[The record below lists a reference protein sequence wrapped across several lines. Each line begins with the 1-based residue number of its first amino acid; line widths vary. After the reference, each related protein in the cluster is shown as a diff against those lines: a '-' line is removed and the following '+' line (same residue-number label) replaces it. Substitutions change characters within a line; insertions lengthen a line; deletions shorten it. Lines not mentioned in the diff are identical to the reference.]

1 MLTARAASRPASQ
14 LRRRALWGPAVLVL
28 VVFCANAAPGEVG
41 ARDKYVLFCAGC
53 HGMQGEGG
61 GGGGGMKR
69 IFPFPPAIGVF
80 LNDSQGR
87 AYLANVGGV
96 TSAGMSDAE
105 TAAVLNFIL
114 LSFGQS
120 SLPKEFV
127 PYTPEEIRGLR
138 RSRVDDPLALRREID
153 QRLEKEGLE
162 LPPYEWD

>member
-1 MLTARAASRPASQ
+1 MLTARSLLAASVA
-14 LRRRALWGPAVLVL
+14 LVL
-28 VVFCANAAPGEVG
+28 VVFCVAAAPGEVG

-53 HGMQGEGG
+53 HGMEGEGG

-87 AYLANVGGV
+87 VYLANVGGV
-96 TSAGMSDAE
+96 TSAGMTDAE
-105 TAAVLNFIL
+105 TAAVLNYVL

-120 SLPKEFV
+120 SLPTTFV

-138 RSRVDDPLALRREID
+138 ESRVHDPFALRREID
-153 QRLEKEGLE
+153 ERLEKEGLQ